1 LRTPSAWSR
10 QQANAKQWIECPT
23 CEQRWGDQTYLALAQ
38 AHFDLL
44 AGPGTADEGRLGSAV
59 DLVHALEQTGHLEEA
74 LQRGTE
80 ERVATKFL
88 LGAEHRG

>member
-1 LRTPSAWSR
+1 
-10 QQANAKQWIECPT
+10 
-23 CEQRWGDQTYLALAQ
+23 
-38 AHFDLL
+38 
-44 AGPGTADEGRLGSAV
+44 V